1 MHEERRVGVLM
12 DDHEIDLRY
21 FVALLKRQA
30 RIIALSLC
38 MCLLAGL
45 FVGLSS
51 PPEYSATALIR
62 VDPVQNELLLIEA
75 PRTNTIAMD
84 NARIASEVEI
94 MRSAP
99 TFVRVIES
107 GKLDL
112 GTVFTERPGIADQV
126 LAFIGWGQPE
136 GAGED
141 KRQSDHLLRL
151 QEAVDIQRRGE
162 TYIIAVTAKAETPE
176 GAALLAN
183 TIVEA
188 YIELQKETKT
198 ATLVAAVETLSPQ
211 VASASAAL
219 VARREAISAF
229 LDENLSLFAAL
240 PGNEA
245 LSDQVSVHGQSVNA
259 ARDLRARITRASLEL
274 EQWDL
279 AGLAQTLG
287 SEVTDALVRERNELP
302 SRAALVPFAG
312 AQSFA
317 LEQEL
322 SNLKSHS
329 EDAVRYEISLL
340 RVQLLALEAQ
350 IAALRDQM
358 LKNLDEEALP
368 QDVQT
373 RLQQMQRYSDLSH
386 RQYDQLLA
394 RLEELRLQVDLQQ
407 ADSRVVAAATLPLHS
422 SSRGL
427 PFIMSLAALLG
438 TGLGVGA
445 AMFRENYVGGV
456 VSQEQLAFLTGKEVE
471 TSIPAIGRSRS
482 RNELATSSLADAVI
496 NTPLSSFAESMRRLR
511 LGVDLRLPAR
521 NPGRDGGRGRVI
533 LVSSA
538 VAGEGKTITALGLAR
553 TYGLSGQRVLLIDG
567 DLRRPS
573 LFIHLN
579 AAPVAGL
586 VDYLTGKLAPERFPS
601 AIKTDPLS
609 SVSAV
614 VNTQPSSGPTEHLIV
629 TEGFRSLVSA
639 ARDTFD
645 VIIIDTPPLTEVV
658 DGAYLMQC
666 ADAAILLTRYA
677 STRQRDVLRALSVL
691 ENARPD
697 MPPVL
702 LAMTQ
707 HPERSVVIND
717 RYVSHY
723 VIVQ

>member
-1 MHEERRVGVLM
+1 M

-21 FVALLKRQA
+21 FLAFIQRQA
-30 RIIALSLC
+30 RIIVLSLC
-38 MCLLAGL
+38 MCLLGGL
-45 FVGLSS
+45 FIGLYSS
-51 PPEYSATALIR
+51 PEYSATALMR
-62 VDPVQNELLLIEA
+62 VDPVQNELLPIEA
-75 PRTNTIAMD
+75 LRTNSTAME
-84 NARIASEVEI
+84 NARVASEVEI
-94 MRSAP
+94 IRSAP

-112 GTVFTERPGIADQV
+112 GTVFTERPGLFDHV
-126 LAFIGWGQPE
+126 LAFIGWSAPKGSVDRE
-136 GAGED
+136 L
-141 KRQSDHLLRL
+141 QSDHLLRL
-151 QEAVDIQRRGE
+151 QEAVDIERRGE

-176 GAALLAN
+176 GAARLAN
-183 TIVEA
+183 IIVEA
-188 YIELQKETKT
+188 HIDLQRETKT
-198 ATLVAAVETLSPQ
+198 ATLVAAVETLSSQ
-211 VASASAAL
+211 IASASAAL
-219 VARREAISAF
+219 VARREAIGAF
-229 LDENLSLFAAL
+229 LDENLPLLATL
-240 PGNEA
+240 PGYEA
-245 LSDQVSVHGQSVNA
+245 LSDQVSAHSQSVTA
-259 ARDLRARITRASLEL
+259 ARDLRARIERASSEL
-274 EQWDL
+274 DQWDL
-279 AGLAQTLG
+279 AGLAQSLG
-287 SEVTDALVRERNELP
+287 SDAIDRLVRERNALL

-312 AQSFA
+312 AQSFP

-322 SNLKSHS
+322 SNLQSHI
-329 EDAVRYEISLL
+329 EDTVRYEIFLL

-358 LKNLDEEALP
+358 LRTLDREALP
-368 QDVQT
+368 QEVRT

-386 RQYDQLLA
+386 RQYEQLLA
-394 RLEELRLQVDLQQ
+394 RIEDLRLQIDLQQ
-407 ADSRVVAAATLPLHS
+407 ADSRVVAAATLPLRS

-427 PFIMSLAALLG
+427 PFILSLAAFLG
-438 TGLGVGA
+438 AGLGVGA
-445 AMFRENYVGGV
+445 AMFRENYVGGI
-456 VSQEQLAFLTGKEVE
+456 VSQEQLAVLTGKEVE
-471 TSIPAIGRSRS
+471 TAIPAIGQPRPRGGP
-482 RNELATSSLADAVI
+482 ATSSLADAVI

-533 LVSSA
+533 LVGSA
-538 VAGEGKTITALGLAR
+538 VAGEGKTTTALGLAR

-586 VDYLTGKLAPERFPS
+586 VDYLTGRLAPERFPS
-601 AIKTDPLS
+601 AIQTDPLS

-629 TEGFRSLVSA
+629 TEGFRGLVAA
-639 ARDTFD
+639 AREAFD

-658 DGAYLMQC
+658 DGAYLMQS

-677 STRQRDVLRALSVL
+677 STHQRDVLRALSAL

-702 LAMTQ
+702 LAITRQ
-707 HPERSVVIND
+707 PEKSAVIDD